1 MVSIKTALL
10 VTILLVVALVLG
22 FYVSNAEW
30 VILTSAVGLGVLLYG
45 GIVNRWHG
53 IVMLLVVAPFY
64 GFLRFVIGLSNQQII
79 IKEAMVVL
87 ITASAMAVKVVM
99 EKSKVNWY
107 GYDRMLGIFLFMLFI
122 QFLRS
127 PDPVLGVLGLRIIAT
142 YIPLYFVIR
151 YEKPSTAQ
159 IKRIMLVLFIIISL
173 TTGYGLWQSVI
184 GKAGLNEL
192 GLDKVATSIGVDSQ
206 NIDAVRIFST
216 FAGPEYFGATLILT
230 ILLLISLW
238 ITLTKIFVKV
248 LMIAAIM
255 MMVLAVGLTLVRI
268 EWAMLVMGIIFL
280 GILTKNYRVIIAV
293 VIISTIAIS
302 LAPEDIMERAK
313 MTFGRED
320 ISYSARREVYTE
332 WNVVNVGENIFGAGL
347 GTTNAASIFSRM
359 NKSSLVSK
367 LMGGGTTESWYAS
380 IAIEL
385 GLVGLIAYL
394 WLLAAIMKHSYNV
407 YKTTRIEY
415 LKGLSAGFLSFVSAM
430 VVANLVAPMPACF
443 PAGDLYF
450 WVLLGIITIMYE
462 REQET
467 LVGEIS

>member
-1 MVSIKTALL
+1 MSIKTALL

>member
-1 MVSIKTALL
+1 VSIKTALL